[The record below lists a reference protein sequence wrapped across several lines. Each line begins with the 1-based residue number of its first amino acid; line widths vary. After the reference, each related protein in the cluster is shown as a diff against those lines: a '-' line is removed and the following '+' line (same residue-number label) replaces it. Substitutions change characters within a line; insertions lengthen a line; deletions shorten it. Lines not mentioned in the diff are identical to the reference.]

1 MIKNDEDLRLPLR
14 LLKKTNNTKMMKN
27 DEDLGFTLRL
37 LLEQLEL
44 LRSGDPGQRDAA
56 YTPSH
61 VFRLS

>member
-1 MIKNDEDLRLPLR
+1 
-14 LLKKTNNTKMMKN
+14 MKN

-56 YTPSH
+56 YAPSH
-61 VFRLS
+61 VFLLS